1 MSDWRD
7 KVVLNPGESL
17 RIDNS
22 RYVGFMQE
30 TDVYDCTIID
40 ANGVVVGKVKAT
52 DRTAVR
58 GFRRTLSVQQT
69 NAVGQT
75 VVDESWSA

>member
-7 KVVLNPGESL
+7 KVVLNSGDTL

-22 RYVGFMQE
+22 RSEGFMQE
-30 TDVYDCTIID
+30 TDVYECSIID
-40 ANGVVVGKVKAT
+40 ANGTVVGRVKAT
-52 DRTAVR
+52 DHTAVR

-69 NAVGQT
+69 NVAGQT